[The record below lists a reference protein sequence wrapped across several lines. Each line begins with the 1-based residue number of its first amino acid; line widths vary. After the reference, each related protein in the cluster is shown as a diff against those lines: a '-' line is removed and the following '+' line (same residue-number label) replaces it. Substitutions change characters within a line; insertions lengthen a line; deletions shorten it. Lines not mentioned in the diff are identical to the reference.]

1 MSTPASTSSKSD
13 RPYTHV
19 TFVCQKCAQPIK
31 LNRSL
36 NPHNLVE
43 TAEEAEQKLGLE
55 QSEIIAEGERP
66 EEKTEEKSDNESA
79 LKEQDSQDLAPI
91 KRDRSSPLVERR
103 RLSQSS
109 RETVSVI
116 YGSLRPDKKNTTFKQ
131 VQIAVE
137 TFKILSTHTNVD
149 HPLCAECPEAILDS
163 YDHQI
168 TRMEDAK
175 HHYEQMSS
183 ELEQEVQGYRSG
195 ASELDAELEKLKKE
209 EELLKAKLLK
219 TEENRKL
226 IAAEMKE
233 QREREKR
240 LRREEEAYWRDFN
253 EHQQRMLHFKDEQK
267 SLQYRLHHTTEQL
280 NRLKKT
286 NVLNSAF
293 HIWHNGHFGTINGLR
308 LGRLQTVQV
317 DWAEINAAWGQTAFL
332 LYTLARHSGVTFER
346 YKLMPYGNQ
355 SFIEPLDGKKKTLP
369 LYSSASFRIF
379 TDTKFDL
386 AMVAFLDCLNQ
397 LKNHIESNSKPHFML
412 PYTIDKDKIGDPT
425 KESFSVKT
433 QFNTPERWTKAL
445 KFVLTNLR
453 WALTWVAANSMQ
465 PPVDWL
471 DLQHFQ
477 LIYVS
482 FLSCVHS
489 KFP

>member
-1 MSTPASTSSKSD
+1 MAIKLKKMSTSGSVVTAGKPEKTT
-13 RPYTHV
+13 THV
-19 TFVCQKCAQPIK
+19 AFVCQKCAQPIK
-31 LNRSL
+31 LNKSL
-36 NPHNLVE
+36 NPRGLMEV
-43 TAEEAEQKLGLE
+43 AEEVEQKLGAE
-55 QSEIIAEGERP
+55 HSEVVEESKRKVEDADGS
-66 EEKTEEKSDNESA
+66 EEKADEKSDDINPAPASGEVDA
-79 LKEQDSQDLAPI
+79 QDLAPV
-91 KRDRSSPLVERR
+91 RRERSSPLVNRK

-109 RETVSVI
+109 RETVSII
-116 YGSLRPDKKNTTFKQ
+116 YGSLRPEKKNNNATYKQ

-137 TFKILSTHTNVD
+137 TFNMLSQHTDVD

-163 YDHQI
+163 YDRQI
-168 TRMEDAK
+168 TQMEEAK
-175 HHYEQMSS
+175 HHYEEMSS
-183 ELEQEVQGYRSG
+183 KLEQEVQEYQAGE
-195 ASELDAELEKLKKE
+195 SELDAELEKLQKE
-209 EELLKAKLLK
+209 EELLRAKLLK

-226 IAAEMKE
+226 IAHQMEE

-240 LRREEEAYWRDFN
+240 LKAEEDAYWRDFN
-253 EHQQRMLHFKDEQK
+253 EHQQKMLHFKDEQK
-267 SLQYRLHHTTEQL
+267 SLQYQLHYTTEQL

-317 DWAEINAAWGQTAFL
+317 DWTEINAAWGQTAFL
-332 LYTLARHSGVTFER
+332 LSTLARHSGVTFER
-346 YKLMPYGNQ
+346 YKLVPYGNQ
-355 SFIEPLDGKKKTLP
+355 SFIEPLDGKKKILP

-397 LKNHIESNSKPHFML
+397 LKCHIENNSKPHFLL
-412 PYTIDKDKIGDPT
+412 PYKIDKDKIGDPA
-425 KESFSVKT
+425 KEFYSVKT

-465 PPVDWL
+465 PPVD
-471 DLQHFQ
+471 
-477 LIYVS
+477 
-482 FLSCVHS
+482 
-489 KFP
+489 

>member
-1 MSTPASTSSKSD
+1 MSTSTSVAAGGK
-13 RPYTHV
+13 PEKTNTHV

-36 NPHNLVE
+36 NPRNLVE
-43 TAEEAEQKLGLE
+43 VADEVEKKLGAE
-55 QSEIIAEGERP
+55 HSIVVEESEKKEEYAADGSEERAGD
-66 EEKTEEKSDNESA
+66 EKSDDNQAFGE
-79 LKEQDSQDLAPI
+79 LDSQDLAPV
-91 KRDRSSPLVERR
+91 RRGRSSPLVNRK

-116 YGSLRPDKKNTTFKQ
+116 YGSLRPDKKNHNATFKQ

-137 TFKILSTHTNVD
+137 TFKMISQHTDID
-149 HPLCAECPEAILDS
+149 HPLCVECPEAILDS

-168 TRMEDAK
+168 TQMEEAN
-175 HHYEQMSS
+175 HHYKEMSS
-183 ELEQEVQGYRSG
+183 KLEQEVQEYQSG
-195 ASELDAELEKLKKE
+195 ESKLDAELEKLQKE
-209 EELLKAKLLK
+209 EELLRTKLLK

-226 IAAEMKE
+226 IAHQMEE

-240 LRREEEAYWRDFN
+240 LKEEEEAYWRDFN
-253 EHQQRMLHFKDEQK
+253 EHQQKMLHFKDEQK
-267 SLQYRLHHTTEQL
+267 SLQYQLHYTTEQL

-317 DWAEINAAWGQTAFL
+317 DWTEINAAWGQTAFL
-332 LYTLARHSGVTFER
+332 LSTLARHSGVTFEH
-346 YKLMPYGNQ
+346 YKLVPYGNQ

-397 LKNHIESNSKPHFML
+397 LKGHIENNSKPHFML
-412 PYTIDKDKIGDPT
+412 PYKIDKDKIGDPA
-425 KESFSVKT
+425 KEFYSVKT

-465 PPVDWL
+465 PPVG
-471 DLQHFQ
+471 
-477 LIYVS
+477 
-482 FLSCVHS
+482 
-489 KFP
+489 